1 MVVVAEIKLQDLKG
15 QEDESKHFSNLFRSW
30 KFTDNGLSKNKEEE
44 KEVITVTTNLNAV
57 VDRLITNV
65 NKIASPQGIDKMLRS
80 MAIST
85 AGDMAHRI
93 HTEGKK
99 ADGSQIG
106 TYSEGYMKVRTGK
119 YTTNTRFS
127 KGKNKGGISPS
138 GVFTKGKNKGSA
150 RPKYNRTD
158 DTKKVYSLTRQ
169 MENDFSLKETSE
181 PIRTATGYGVGF
193 KNPINAQKAEW
204 QKEYNEVYKISPQEL
219 QKVRDIAD
227 DFVANAFET
236 R

>member
-1 MVVVAEIKLQDLKG
+1 MKK
-15 QEDESKHFSNLFRSW
+15 K
-30 KFTDNGLSKNKEEE
+30 KK
-44 KEVITVTTNLNAV
+44 VIQVTTNLNQV
-57 VDRLITNV
+57 VSKLITNV
-65 NKIASPQGIDKMLRS
+65 NKVASPDGIDKMLRS
-80 MAIST
+80 MAVST

-106 TYSEGYMKVRTGK
+106 TYSKEYMKVRTGQF
-119 YTTNTRFS
+119 TTNKRVS
-127 KGKNKGGISPS
+127 KGKKKGELRTS

-169 MENDFSLKETSE
+169 MENDFGLKETKE
-181 PIRTATGYGVGF
+181 PIKTATGYGVGF
-193 KNPINAQKAEW
+193 KNPVNAQKAEW
-204 QKEYNEVYKISPQEL
+204 QKEYSEVYKLSEQEK
-219 QKVRDIAD
+219 QKVRDIAE
-227 DFVANAFET
+227 DFIENAFNT